1 MLQSHPED
9 GTEDKKHIDLSSEPL
24 IFVCATG
31 LSGSNVDDVAKE
43 IAIYRAH
50 KATPIVVAS
59 EGDTR
64 FEAAAELLNVPQLH
78 PQLDFILATM
88 VGHLFGYEAALAI
101 DNQALPLR
109 QMRSILDDIIAK
121 GELPEGAFEEL
132 QDQLALPASLFLD
145 ELRSSGYDGHLE
157 ASTASKVVTILRYVT
172 GVASLDSYQIEVGKV
187 GRPGIVIDDLNAA
200 LTKAIDELT
209 RPIDAIKHQAKQ
221 SRLAFREQTKRYSN
235 QCSLKLLSLLAPPE
249 TACPTEVSERWLP

>member
-1 MLQSHPED
+1 M
-9 GTEDKKHIDLSSEPL
+9 
-24 IFVCATG
+24 CATG

-101 DNQALPLR
+101 DNQALPSDKCV
-109 QMRSILDDIIAK
+109 Q
-121 GELPEGAFEEL
+121 
-132 QDQLALPASLFLD
+132 SL
-145 ELRSSGYDGHLE
+145 
-157 ASTASKVVTILRYVT
+157 TT
-172 GVASLDSYQIEVGKV
+172 
-187 GRPGIVIDDLNAA
+187 
-200 LTKAIDELT
+200 
-209 RPIDAIKHQAKQ
+209 
-221 SRLAFREQTKRYSN
+221 
-235 QCSLKLLSLLAPPE
+235 
-249 TACPTEVSERWLP
+249 